1 MNKENFTL
9 ESVYE
14 GFLKERKKHLSDRWS
29 KIRSYIKRT
38 FGLKSEFLLLLS
50 SEDCF
55 HTEMFVWIS
64 GHISNNNLEV
74 EQVKNT
80 RISLKLFKEELM
92 GRYWFLILFI
102 ILLSL
107 SSGFY
112 IQIGEILGALGD
124 PLIIIINGVFAFLAV
139 LERGN
144 VIKHITYCHQL
155 DLLLEKWVNNNE

>member
-1 MNKENFTL
+1 MNKENITL
-9 ESVYE
+9 ESIYE

-29 KIRSYIKRT
+29 KIYSYIKRT

-50 SEDCF
+50 SEDAF
-55 HTEMFVWIS
+55 HTKMFIWVS
-64 GHISNNNLEV
+64 GHISSNELDV

-92 GRYWFLILFI
+92 GRYGFLILFI

-112 IQIGEILGALGD
+112 AQLGEILGVLSD
-124 PLIIIINGVFAFLAV
+124 PLIFIVNGTFALLAV
-139 LERGN
+139 IERGN
-144 VIKHITYCHQL
+144 VIKHITYCSQL
-155 DLLLEKWVNNNE
+155 DLLLEKWVGNN